1 MVVAFLIAN
10 YLFSVPLKAVHIQ
23 NHHFYLFFT
32 FPNWGFSSTCRCSSR
47 RGCTC
52 TWGSAGFGHLDFR
65 GCRKGWRVR
74 SLGMVLNEPFWWT
87 IKMEFW
93 WCFVCCGC
101 AAESHI
107 SLIDMIL
114 QEIIED
120 KFTQVQPR
128 RERNKTWHFFN
139 KALPW
144 LQELVYSFVLIVLQN
159 CVFWWVYLDR
169 PFCKKCTR

>member
-87 IKMEFW
+87 MWMEFW

-101 AAESHI
+101 AAECHI

-120 KFTQVQPR
+120 NSVDGYNPAGKETTLDMFSLKPFSGFKHQCILAYWRTV
-128 RERNKTWHFFN
+128 
-139 KALPW
+139 
-144 LQELVYSFVLIVLQN
+144 
-159 CVFWWVYLDR
+159 VFDG
-169 PFCKKCTR
+169 